1 MAVAVATSV
10 YSRGAMKAIPATPA
24 VLAALLACTF
34 DPPINNSFGSGP
46 VDLDSTAQPDTTTGD
61 STTTTAPPASTS
73 SSEPDT
79 SDTTST
85 GSLPDLGTMPDLGP
99 LLPEGCYGKKIDFLF
114 VIGNSI
120 SMEFAQETLL
130 AAFPA
135 FMDAIEARNIDKHI
149 LVTTTYPTWLMKDCT
164 ECVDDCDKH
173 GIPPICGADITKCDI
188 TVGAGFT
195 HPRGEGASNRRC
207 ELAGGNR
214 YITDEEPDLD
224 AAFECLATVGI
235 GGGSTNEIKTVL
247 PAISPELNAPGACND
262 GFLRDDA
269 LLVITTIEEHPNWA
283 SMTDAEDQIEQL
295 LLAKHND
302 PDAIYLLA
310 ITSDLDQPHHLCEP
324 ETDEYYEDM
333 FHMRLLTQMLPHAST
348 ESICVDDFAPYFE
361 SALTTILEL
370 CDSFVPPQ

>member
-1 MAVAVATSV
+1 
-10 YSRGAMKAIPATPA
+10 MKAISATPA

-34 DPPINNSFGSGP
+34 DPPTNNGFGSGP
-46 VDLDSTAQPDTTTGD
+46 VDLDTTAQPDTTAGD
-61 STTTTAPPASTS
+61 STTTGPPASTS
-73 SSEPDT
+73 SSEPGT
-79 SDTTST
+79 SDTDST

-114 VIGNSI
+114 VISNSDG
-120 SMEFAQETLL
+120 MEFAQDALL

-164 ECVDDCDKH
+164 ECVDDCDKY
-173 GIPPICGADITKCDI
+173 GIPPLCGAPITKCDT

-195 HPRGEGASNRRC
+195 YPRGEGASNRRC

-214 YITDEEPDLD
+214 YITDEEPDL
-224 AAFECLATVGI
+224 ASAFGCLATVGLS
-235 GGGSTNEIKTVL
+235 GSSYNEIHSVL
-247 PAISPELNAPGACND
+247 PAVSPEFNAPGACND

-269 LLVITTIEEHPNWA
+269 LLVITTIQSSPDTA
-283 SMTDAEDQIEQL
+283 SMTDAEDQIEAL

-310 ITSDLDQPHHLCEP
+310 ITSDFDQPDHLCAP
-324 ETDEYYEDM
+324 EDDGYDEEI
-333 FHMRLLTQMLPHAST
+333 FHMRLLTQMLPHASA

-361 SALTTILEL
+361 SALGTILTL
-370 CDSFVPPQ
+370 CESFLPPE